1 MDLINKDN
9 NKIKELF
16 KNKKV
21 LIIIGIVLVIGL
33 GLFFILNKDIIKN
46 GFILDNGKPIVKE
59 IKVDNKLKEISVIS
73 SRIESVGKFSS
84 IFIKIK
90 NNTGS
95 DIDKS
100 DLKLTIYDKN
110 NKLLLT
116 SYIKEFNDFKV
127 NEEREF
133 QVSTNSNISDAS
145 KYVVEKV
152 E

>member
-133 QVSTNSNISDAS
+133 QVSTNSDISDAS